1 MRPVPVFVALRYLRE
16 HRENSFASFVTV
28 ASVVGVALGV
38 AALIVVLSVMN
49 GFENE
54 LRDRLLSMAGHA
66 TVDSRQEQVLEDLR
80 GWPGVTAAA
89 PLWGSTDPNPRKTS
103 GWVATRSAT

>member
-1 MRPVPVFVALRYLRE
+1 MMRPVPLFVAVRYLRE
-16 HRENSFASFVTV
+16 RSGNSFASFVTV
-28 ASVVGVALGV
+28 ASVIGVALGV

-66 TVDSRQEQVLEDLR
+66 TVQSDEPAVLEDLR
-80 GWPGVTAAA
+80 AWPGVVRAEPFVSWRPCCPPAAA
-89 PLWGSTDPNPRKTS
+89 SRAG
-103 GWVATRSAT
+103 